1 MKGSIYIALD
11 YAYDFEL
18 DKINITSGIN
28 GEDYSIDVNVLSSES
43 FLDVIYDKANIDEMM
58 DSLHLYNELI
68 EEDNNILKQIEKTLL
83 SGDDKVINLFNCER
97 VYIYGATQDINVLE
111 RIKLYIMNNPYLLT
125 KEIIVQERLQ
135 LSYEALD
142 TVKKIFGEIKN
153 IKFAVEGN
161 EHALTIEEF
170 EKTLLAIDEIVSK
183 IKQYNYSPF
192 ESLIY
197 AYDLVRDRFYLEE
210 DANEKEYIS
219 RDISSVL
226 FGEKIV
232 CVGFA
237 NIFNIIAQKLGL
249 KSILYFLIKDNAPGH
264 VRNLIYLT
272 DEKYDINGLYFFD
285 PTWDC
290 KKNDNNEFLSS
301 YMFFAKSYFQIMRMT
316 SRDYVKETYDYF
328 DYCNVYD
335 FLEEYYDK
343 KLNFFDLINIVTKS
357 KINVMLKF
365 IDEKEIDVNSSYT
378 GDEINEAMEKI
389 SSMAD
394 QCIEAS
400 KFIRA
405 LYTVRRNQY
414 YENPSK
420 YLFDIDT
427 LTEILVNSKLV
438 SNTPENKLLA
448 AIFFEEINV
457 GSKTARDIIEKYIED
472 NNLECDI
479 ERVKLSRLLRSIYE
493 KKVNAEKKLEKK
505 I

>member
-1 MKGSIYIALD
+1 M
-11 YAYDFEL
+11 
-18 DKINITSGIN
+18 
-28 GEDYSIDVNVLSSES
+28 
-43 FLDVIYDKANIDEMM
+43 
-58 DSLHLYNELI
+58 
-68 EEDNNILKQIEKTLL
+68 
-83 SGDDKVINLFNCER
+83 
-97 VYIYGATQDINVLE
+97 
-111 RIKLYIMNNPYLLT
+111 
-125 KEIIVQERLQ
+125 
-135 LSYEALD
+135 
-142 TVKKIFGEIKN
+142 
-153 IKFAVEGN
+153 
-161 EHALTIEEF
+161 
-170 EKTLLAIDEIVSK
+170 
-183 IKQYNYSPF
+183 
-192 ESLIY
+192 
-197 AYDLVRDRFYLEE
+197 
-210 DANEKEYIS
+210 
-219 RDISSVL
+219 

-264 VRNLIYLT
+264 VRNLIYLN